1 MKSSPHH
8 GQLSS
13 GTGDGRPAGLFLNW
27 LTLLRAESERPSPLT
42 PRWLG
47 VPALPTQRPISNG
60 QSPSRRA
67 SPRRSSSSAHIS
79 PAARPS
85 WSRVSSRRV

>member
-8 GQLSS
+8 GQLSI
-13 GTGDGRPAGLFLNW
+13 GMGDGLPRGLDLYW
-27 LTLLRAESERPSPLT
+27 LTLLRAESERPSPFV

-60 QSPSRRA
+60 QPPSRAVA
-67 SPRRSSSSAHIS
+67 SWRRSSSRAQIS

-85 WSRVSSRRV
+85 